1 MFDIEQSLGFG
12 FYKVNQRVSAIFK
25 EEFREFGI
33 TQGQFILLATLW
45 KGDGLSQIDLSKKT
59 SIDRTTTGGIIDR
72 LEKDD
77 LLKRTA
83 IPEDRRTHL
92 IYLTDKGRGLQQDLC
107 CAAYRVRNRV
117 VEQILPGEY
126 IQLKQLINK
135 LLPQDAEGG
144 CHA

>member
-1 MFDIEQSLGFG
+1 MFDIEQSLGFE

-45 KGDGLSQIDLSKKT
+45 KGDGLSQIDLSKKI
-59 SIDRTTTGGIIDR
+59 SVDRTTTGGIIDR
-72 LEKDD
+72 LEQAE

-83 IPEDRRTHL
+83 TTEDRRAHR
-92 IYLTDKGRGLQQDLC
+92 IYLTDKGRGLQQDRC
-107 CAAYRVRNRV
+107 RAAYRVRNRV

-126 IQLKQLINK
+126 IQLKQLLNK
-135 LLPQDAEGG
+135 LLPQDSEGG
-144 CHA
+144 CRA

>member
-25 EEFREFGI
+25 EEFKEFGI

-45 KGDGLSQIDLSKKT
+45 KADGLSQIDLSKKT
-59 SIDRTTTGGIIDR
+59 RIDRTTTGGIIDR
-72 LEKDD
+72 LEKDE

-83 IPEDRRTHL
+83 TPEDRRAHL
-92 IYLTDKGRGLQQDLC
+92 VYLTDKGRSLQQDLGR
-107 CAAYRVRNRV
+107 AAYRVRNRV

-144 CHA
+144 SRA